1 MQTSLKTKSEQ
12 TPARDVAAL
21 ACNRSTRGLRIAS
34 RIDAA
39 VSLDH
44 ARAQAVAIKLREC
57 SNIVNVWHAEDVH
70 NRAGEL
76 YDAAGTLDA
85 CNERLCESCLAKRSR
100 KSRTKA
106 REAVQRAGRRKGEV
120 SYMVTLTIPT
130 MTAASCSLLKS
141 LLILLRT
148 WRLFTKRDFF
158 TEDGRMRAGIK
169 GVEFTL
175 GDEKRLEREGR
186 EWIADVDGWH
196 PHIHFVCLSSWIKA
210 NELRAVWTDCYKSA
224 CREFDVTPNIRTKDG
239 LLNCH
244 LRIATQNAKS
254 KTRNTIPLDS
264 AIIEACKYITKFDS
278 WLKIPEEQ
286 LLEIADIKR
295 WPRMFELTGDCRK
308 CTETTEPAQSAE
320 AHDEERE
327 AYFNSTNLNA
337 ADVGRPPPKK
347 RKRKRSISSKPLR
360 EIGRE
365 MIEQGRR
372 DEFVEML
379 SERAAK
385 VREYRREQL
394 ALMYPCAKFHSLDGL
409 SWSAADE
416 TFTEAFLRCGG
427 QEIVKAATED
437 RAEFSIVLSDTASTN
452 VEAFREHVRQQEE
465 ERWSNF
471 VEYGREILTGGESV
485 SERLKIKRNLRNA
498 ELKKPI
504 EQRADER
511 EFRAA
516 RIQQWS
522 ICEASRA

>member
-1 MQTSLKTKSEQ
+1 MSRVQTSLKTKSEQ
-12 TPARDVAAL
+12 TPARDVASL
-21 ACNRSTRGLRIAS
+21 ACSRSLRGVKIAA

-39 VSLDH
+39 ASLDH

-57 SNIVNVWHAEDVH
+57 SNSSNVWHAEDVH

-76 YDAAGTLDA
+76 YEAAGALDA
-85 CNERLCESCLAKRSR
+85 CNERLCPSCLAKRSS

-106 REAVQRAGRRKGEV
+106 REAIQRAGRRKNEV

-158 TEDGRMRAGIK
+158 TMSGRMRAGVK

-186 EWIADVDGWH
+186 EWLADVDGWH

-210 NELRAVWTDCYKSA
+210 NELREVWTDCYKSA

-308 CTETTEPAQSAE
+308 CKESTEPAPEAE
-320 AHDEERE
+320 PHEERE
-327 AYFNSTNLNA
+327 AYFNTSNLNA
-337 ADVGRPPPKK
+337 ADVGRPPPEKG
-347 RKRKRSISSKPLR
+347 RSVRSKPLR

-372 DEFVEML
+372 AEFIKML

-394 ALMYPCAKFHSLDGL
+394 ALMYPCAQFHSLDGL

-416 TFTEAFLRCGG
+416 NFTEVFLRCGG
-427 QEIVKAATED
+427 QELVEAANAD
-437 RAEFSIVLSDTASTN
+437 RAEYSNILSDTAN
-452 VEAFREHVRQQEE
+452 VNLEDYKEHIRQQEE
-465 ERWSNF
+465 ERWLNYAN
-471 VEYGREILTGGESV
+471 YGREFLTG
-485 SERLKIKRNLRNA
+485 SETINARKRRKHELFIA
-498 ELKKPI
+498 EINKPM

-511 EFRAA
+511 EDRAA

-522 ICEASRA
+522 INEATRA

>member
-1 MQTSLKTKSEQ
+1 VQTSLKTKSEH
-12 TPARDVAAL
+12 TPARDVVSL
-21 ACNRSTRGLRIAS
+21 ACYRSTRGAQIAS

-39 VSLDH
+39 AGVEH
-44 ARAQAVAIKLREC
+44 ARAQAVAIKLHEC
-57 SNIVNVWHAEDVH
+57 SNSSNVWHAEGVQ
-70 NRAGEL
+70 NRAGAR
-76 YDAAGTLDA
+76 YSAAGTLDA
-85 CNERLCESCLAKRSR
+85 CNERLCPSCIAKRSS
-100 KSRTKA
+100 KSRMKA
-106 REAVQRAGRRKGEV
+106 REAIQRAGRRKGEV

-130 MTAASCSLLKS
+130 MTAASCNLLKS

-148 WRLFTKRDFF
+148 WRLFTKKDFF
-158 TEDGRMRAGIK
+158 TTPGRMRAGIK

-186 EWIADVDGWH
+186 EWLADVDGWH
-196 PHIHFVCLSSWIKA
+196 PHIHFVCLSSWIVA
-210 NELRAVWTDCYKSA
+210 NDLRADWTDCYISA

-244 LRIATQNAKS
+244 LRVATQNAKS

-308 CTETTEPAQSAE
+308 CTESTEPAPEAE
-320 AHDEERE
+320 PHDEERE
-327 AYFNSTNLNA
+327 AYFNLANLNA
-337 ADVGRPPPKK
+337 ADVGRPPPEKG
-347 RKRKRSISSKPLR
+347 RSLLSKPLR

-372 DEFVEML
+372 AEFIKML

-394 ALMYPCAKFHSLDGL
+394 ALMYPCAQFHSLDGL

-416 TFTEAFLRCGG
+416 TFTEAFLRCAGR
-427 QEIVKAATED
+427 ELVEAANAD
-437 RAEFSIVLSDTASTN
+437 RAEYSSILSDTADAN
-452 VEAFREHVRQQEE
+452 LEAYNEHIRQQEE
-465 ERWSNF
+465 RRWLDF
-471 VEYGREILTGGESV
+471 VEYGRDVLLAGEKETV
-485 SERLKIKRNLRNA
+485 SKRLKIKRELRNA
-498 ELKKPI
+498 EFKKPI
-504 EQRADER
+504 EQRAEER
-511 EFRAA
+511 EDRAA

-522 ICEASRA
+522 IYEATRA